1 MLLFDGPNGLEGVVM
16 TFSRRRSLG
25 LVIALVGMSG
35 PFAAQAEVIF
45 EENFDDQP
53 DWTSAMHSSDT
64 VQSADTHI
72 IPEGWYSIR
81 QDPVWAPSTGHP
93 DRHESIEILESNAD
107 KARSGS
113 KSYVSWRDSYDA
125 GWDYWGSESMMVK
138 YFPQGYD
145 QLYVEFWV
153 RFDDNWMREYVQGT
167 DAAGSKMFRISSWR
181 GEGQGNE
188 YQAFGGG
195 DLGPIFI
202 WDHNITGYG
211 VRNAMSLR
219 GGPHGDNYGFVTGDI
234 EDAPRSLVG
243 SGDLNMNFTG
253 DVQGRGIDGTTPK
266 IPDKLNGGFITTD
279 PYASV
284 SHDQI
289 FGPGDTWTKMA
300 FFVKMNSSPG
310 AKDGVLIEW
319 MDDQQIFKLE
329 TIPWI
334 RPSTTED
341 ENAKWNLVAIG
352 GNDFFQTYPNDQ
364 RHEEWYAYDDL
375 VIRTDIPSYL
385 KTDTALAPPSA
396 PPQITVD

>member
-1 MLLFDGPNGLEGVVM
+1 MKGFKVSSTACV
-16 TFSRRRSLG
+16 LG
-25 LVIALVGMSG
+25 TVLAMA
-35 PFAAQAEVIF
+35 PFFGQADILF
-45 EENFDDQP
+45 EEDFDDQP
-53 DWTSAMHSSDT
+53 DWHSAMHSTDG
-64 VQSADTHI
+64 VQRATTHT

-81 QDPVWAPSTGHP
+81 QDPLWAPSTGHP
-93 DRHESIEILESNAD
+93 DRHETIEILERNSD

-113 KSYVSWRDSYDA
+113 KSFVSWRDSYDA
-125 GWDYWGSESMMVK
+125 GWKYWGSESMMIK
-138 YFPQGYD
+138 YFPEGFD

-153 RFDDNWMREYVQGT
+153 RFDEDWMREYVQGT
-167 DAAGSKMFRISSWR
+167 EAAGSKMFRISSWR
-181 GEGQGNE
+181 GEGEGNE

-211 VRNAMSLR
+211 VRNAISLR
-219 GGPHGDNYGFVTGDI
+219 GGPHGDNYGFEPGDI
-234 EDAPRSLVG
+234 EDTPRQLVG

-253 DVQGRGIDGTTPK
+253 DVQNQGVGGETPR

-310 AKDGVLIEW
+310 AKDGVLIQW
-319 MDDQQIFKLE
+319 MDGQQILKME

-334 RPSTTED
+334 RPSETEGED
-341 ENAKWNLVAIG
+341 AQWNLVAIG
-352 GNDFFQTYPNDQ
+352 GNDFFQTYPNEQ
-364 RHEEWYAYDDL
+364 RHEEWYAFDDL
-375 VIRTDIPSYL
+375 VVRTDIPDYVS
-385 KTDTALAPPSA
+385 TDTASAPPSA
-396 PPQITVD
+396 PVQLSID